1 MHRGRA
7 LAAFNHLLAA
17 RVQKLKSEEQVGAS
31 VQGQSNVQSDVQTLL
46 APLTQS
52 EESLLASVSLNF
64 LVIYIYT

>member
-17 RVQKLKSEEQVGAS
+17 RVQNFKSEEQGGGSAR
-31 VQGQSNVQSDVQTLL
+31 GQSNVQSDVQTLL

-52 EESLLASVSLNF
+52 EESLLASVGVNF
-64 LVIYIYT
+64 LFF